1 MNVFVTPCLF
11 SVIDH
16 LYSLFHLKNRKVNAG
31 GEEKA
36 LLEAEQS
43 VKGSRN
49 QEVADYQKTLC
60 LT

>member
-1 MNVFVTPCLF
+1 
-11 SVIDH
+11 
-16 LYSLFHLKNRKVNAG
+16 VNGG
-31 GEEKA
+31 GEEKV